1 MKEPE
6 TRTGTKVYYGQ
17 VSEMEEVKLERFKF
31 ELREDF
37 AQKPFEIHHDWTNEE
52 VSHYLDTEIERLK
65 KEKLEKR
72 EPQRQLIDDTSDGLN
87 TKLEYKDRVNIKRE
101 RIQEQLDLQE
111 KPNIKKVAETT
122 GSSFAIVKRIYN
134 EMRLL
139 GGFKRFD
146 YCKKH
151 SEREKEALD
160 NSIEGIETRFTTVTD
175 IKRANPSYSRKTIL
189 KRLHERG
196 LLWKRVPK
204 VKRKD
209 RQKQPNSSYICT
221 VIRSLCAGFP
231 HDDVVILYTD
241 EMKLPLYQSS
251 THHWAIKGQE
261 DNMRYSRR
269 PITSLVTAMA
279 LCSLERF
286 VSVQLMT
293 DQVSTVDF
301 AYFLEKS
308 IEQLPTNK
316 RYFIL
321 LDNATWHKGE
331 FIKRSKIVNF
341 LLFNEPHQFRLNLI
355 ENAFSYVRSAFR
367 RRPQQETVEGELRTI
382 INIFFEPLLEKKFKG
397 FHRNHIRQLKIM
409 LEKHSA
415 KDDK

>member
-1 MKEPE
+1 MKESE
-6 TRTGTKVYYGQ
+6 TRTGTKVYYGT
-17 VSEMEEVKLERFKF
+17 VSEMEEVILEKFTF
-31 ELREDF
+31 ELRKEF
-37 AQKPFEIHHDWTNEE
+37 AQKPFEMHHDWTNEE
-52 VSHYLDTEIERLK
+52 VSQYLDTEIERLK
-65 KEKLEKR
+65 REKLDKR
-72 EPQRQLIDDTSDGLN
+72 EPQRQLIDDSSDGPN
-87 TKLEYKDRVNIKRE
+87 TKYDYKDRINIKRE
-101 RIQEQLDLQE
+101 RIQEQLDLQD
-111 KPNIKKVAETT
+111 KPNIKKVAEVT
-122 GSSFAIVKRIYN
+122 GSSYAIVKRIYN
-134 EMRLL
+134 EMRYL
-139 GGFKRFD
+139 GEFKR
-146 YCKKH
+146 YQYNNTH
-151 SEREKEALD
+151 TERETEALD

-175 IKRANPSYSRKTIL
+175 IKRANPAYSRKTIL

-196 LLWKRVPK
+196 MLWKRVPK

-221 VIRSLCAGFP
+221 VIRSLCAAFP
-231 HDDVVILYTD
+231 HDDVVVLYTD

-251 THHWAIKGQE
+251 RHHWAIKGQE
-261 DNMRYSRR
+261 DNVRYSRR
-269 PITSLVTAMA
+269 PITSLITAMA
-279 LCSLERF
+279 LCSVERF
-286 VSVQLMT
+286 ISIQLMF

-331 FIKRSKIVNF
+331 FIKRSKVVDF

-367 RRPQQETVEGELRTI
+367 RRPQQQTIEQELRTI
-382 INIFFEPLLEKKFKG
+382 VNIFFDPLLDKKFKG

-409 LEKHSA
+409 LEKHRL